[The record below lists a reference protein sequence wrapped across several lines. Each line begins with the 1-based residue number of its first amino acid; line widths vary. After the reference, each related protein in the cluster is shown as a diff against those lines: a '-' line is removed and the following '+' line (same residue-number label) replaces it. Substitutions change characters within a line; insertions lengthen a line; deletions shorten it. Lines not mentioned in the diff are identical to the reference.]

1 MSRLKSNQEWLS
13 EILPEG
19 LNYPSSTI
27 ISGEGGTGKPLIGF
41 GIVDDWLKAG
51 GNVIFVPLQYPKTD
65 FVRESLKKLHDLDA
79 EDYEDS
85 LFYVKFDLDV
95 DNWKRTDGNRLNA
108 NLLKP
113 ETWDGIIEEGKNY
126 FGDNGEPGT
135 LVFASA
141 LNLLLFSPTYKQPSL
156 DKLKE
161 ILGGNKRNS
170 HLITVSTSAFRE
182 DIRTWE
188 EAADTLMFSRMEE
201 DMRLMLDLNRLDG
214 EQISPREVEV
224 PIKKETLKG
233 IKEVA
238 EGVRNKKIPKIK
250 EI

>member
-113 ETWDGIIEEGKNY
+113 ETWDGIIEEGKT
-126 FGDNGEPGT
+126 T
-135 LVFASA
+135 L
-141 LNLLLFSPTYKQPSL
+141 
-156 DKLKE
+156 
-161 ILGGNKRNS
+161 
-170 HLITVSTSAFRE
+170 
-182 DIRTWE
+182 
-188 EAADTLMFSRMEE
+188 
-201 DMRLMLDLNRLDG
+201 
-214 EQISPREVEV
+214 
-224 PIKKETLKG
+224 ETRANPEL
-233 IKEVA
+233 
-238 EGVRNKKIPKIK
+238 
-250 EI
+250 

>member
-1 MSRLKSNQEWLS
+1 MNRLKSNHEWLS

-41 GIVDDWLKAG
+41 GIVDDWLRAG
-51 GNVIFVPLQYPKTD
+51 GNVIFVPLQYPKTN

-85 LFYVKFDLDV
+85 LFYVKFDLEA
-95 DNWKRTDGNRLNA
+95 DNWKRADDNRLNA

-113 ETWDGIIEEGKNY
+113 ENWDGIIEEGKNY

-156 DKLKE
+156 DKLEE
-161 ILGGNKRNS
+161 ILGGNKEDS
-170 HLITVSTSAFRE
+170 YLVTVSTSAFRE
-182 DIRTWE
+182 DIRAWE
-188 EAADTLMFSRMEE
+188 RAADTLMFSRMEE
-201 DMRLMLDLNRLDG
+201 GMRLILELNRLDG
-214 EQISPREVEV
+214 DGVSPREVEV
-224 PIKKETLKG
+224 PIKKETLKE

>member
-1 MSRLKSNQEWLS
+1 MSRLKSNHEWLT

-19 LNYPSSTI
+19 LKYPSSTI
-27 ISGEGGTGKPLIGF
+27 ISGAGGTGKPLIGF

-65 FVRESLKKLHDLDA
+65 FVRQSLKELHNIDA
-79 EDYEDS
+79 ENYDDS

-95 DNWKRTDGNRLNA
+95 DNWERADDNKLNA

-113 ETWDGIIEEGKNY
+113 ESWDVIIKEGKNY
-126 FGDNGEPGT
+126 FGQDSEPGT

-141 LNLLLFSPTYKQPSL
+141 LNLLLFSPTYSQQSL
-156 DKLKE
+156 DKLE
-161 ILGGNKRNS
+161 DILDGSNEES
-170 HLITVSTSAFRE
+170 YLVTVSTSAFRD
-182 DIRTWE
+182 DIRVWE
-188 EAADTLMFSRMEE
+188 EATDTLMFSRMEE
-201 DMRLMLDLNRLDG
+201 EMNLILKLKRLDG

-224 PIKKETLKG
+224 PIKKETLEG
-233 IKEVA
+233 IKEIA

-250 EI
+250 EE